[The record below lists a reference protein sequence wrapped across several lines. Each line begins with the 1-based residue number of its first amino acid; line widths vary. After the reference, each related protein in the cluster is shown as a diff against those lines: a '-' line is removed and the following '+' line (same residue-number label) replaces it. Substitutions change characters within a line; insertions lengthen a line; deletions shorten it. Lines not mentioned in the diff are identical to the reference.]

1 MMTNAKFNLAGFAR
15 LCRDLDSGAEQ
26 ASHEA
31 ALDYGR
37 IFTKEAID
45 WTPPSGGG
53 KGGARIQGAE
63 ARNRQET
70 RIRWDVMGSE
80 FAKPRYFRSRGQLMT
95 YDDGAH
101 HLSPFMIARPKDPVL
116 IVDPRAH
123 LKQFRMKRGRKGMRL
138 DWHGPRAW
146 TTKAALNAEYKRRLS
161 RVGRLAAGW
170 MAGAVL
176 SGRKTGIPAW
186 VKRHGTGGGRAR
198 LVHRGGK
205 WQIVITN
212 STGYHTQQMEFVC
225 DQLLSGAVRQKIRT
239 RNDKVKKY
247 LINKAKRT
255 MRG

>member
-1 MMTNAKFNLAGFAR
+1 MKTRANFNMAGFTR
-15 LCRDLDSGAEQ
+15 LCRDLESGANE
-26 ASHEA
+26 AAHEA

-37 IFTKEAID
+37 IFTKGAID

-53 KGGARIQGAE
+53 TGRHVQGAE
-63 ARNRQET
+63 AKNRQET
-70 RIRWDVMGSE
+70 RIRWDIMGSE
-80 FAKPRYFRSRGQLMT
+80 FAKPRYYRWHGQLMT

-101 HLSPFMIARPKDPVL
+101 HLSPFMLARPKDPVL

-123 LKQFRMKRGRKGMRL
+123 LKQFRLKRGRKGMKL

-146 TTKAALNAEYKRRLS
+146 TTKQALNAEYKRRLS

-198 LVHRGGK
+198 LAHRGGK

-212 STGYHTQQMEFVC
+212 STGYHTQQMNFVV
-225 DQLLSGAVRQKIRT
+225 DQLLSGVVRSKIRK
-239 RNDKVKKY
+239 RDAVVKKY
-247 LINKAKRT
+247 LLNKAKRS